1 MKKTALITGAT
12 GDIGHAIADALAKD
26 GYQLMLHYHSNSSAA
41 EAMAATYGA
50 ATVQGDLSQPGEAD
64 KVMKATLDAYG
75 QIDCLVNNAGITRDG
90 MLMKMKDDDFFDVIN
105 ANLYSAWALC
115 RAACRPMMKA
125 RRGRMINISS
135 VVALAGNVAQ
145 TNYGAAKAGMIGMT
159 RSLAKELAPRH
170 ITANAICPGFIDTKM
185 TADLVPEWRQ
195 SMEASIPLGAFGRP
209 EDVAAAVVFLASDG
223 ARYITGQV
231 LSVDGGIHM

>member
-1 MKKTALITGAT
+1 MKKIALITGAT
-12 GDIGHAIADALAKD
+12 GDIGQGIAEALSQA
-26 GYQLMLHYHSNSSAA
+26 GFALMLHYHSNKAA
-41 EAMAATYGA
+41 AQAMAETYGA
-50 ATVQGDLSQPGEAD
+50 HIVQADLSAPGSAD
-64 KVMKATLDAYG
+64 AVMKATLEAYG

-90 MLMKMKDDDFFDVIN
+90 MLMKMKDEDFFDVIN

-125 RRGRMINISS
+125 RSGRIINISS

-159 RSLAKELAPRH
+159 RSLARELAPRQ

-185 TADLVPEWRQ
+185 TADLAPEWRQ
-195 SMEASIPLGAFGRP
+195 HMEQSIPLGRFGSP
-209 EDVAAAVVFLASDG
+209 ADVAAAVAFLAGDG